1 MNHLKRKVKIYNSI
15 KKNKTLRNKYNQ
27 GGERFVQYETLMKE
41 IKDNKSVERHLLIN
55 IKSIKD
61 IVNTSVLSKA
71 I

>member
-41 IKDNKSVERHLLIN
+41 RRQISGKTLHD
-55 IKSIKD
+55 
-61 IVNTSVLSKA
+61 
-71 I
+71 